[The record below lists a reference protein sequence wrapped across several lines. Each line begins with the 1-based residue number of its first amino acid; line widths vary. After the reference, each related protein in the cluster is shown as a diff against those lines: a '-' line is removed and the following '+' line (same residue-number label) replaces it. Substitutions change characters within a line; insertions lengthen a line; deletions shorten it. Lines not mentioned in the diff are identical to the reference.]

1 MKKYCLLL
9 LTALLLAG
17 CWDAN
22 VPQKMYY
29 AHGIGIDYVDDHFE
43 VYVQVVD
50 FANIAKSEQ
59 RQPDA
64 PQAEVGRGRGK
75 TVDQAVVNLYHT
87 LDMRLYW
94 GHLSFIVFSRSTMEE
109 GQVNNVVNFLN
120 SYRETRY
127 EIWMYGTDEK
137 VSDIMLATPV
147 LNTALNL
154 SSLADPLNS
163 YEQESYV
170 PPVSFRQYIL
180 RLNEPDYTVR
190 IPYVKM
196 KENWKS
202 QKEEDKRIEYA
213 GIAVISEK
221 ELKGVLLG
229 EEVFGTKFMTE
240 EMKRTLLKYTLKDTS
255 LSVVIQN
262 VKVEVKSKPVGDS
275 FKFDITVKLNAT
287 PSEFS
292 TNITENEI
300 EESAKKEV
308 EKKIRETYETALE
321 KDIDI
326 YRLSN
331 HAYKQHVKEWKSVEE
346 EGRVPLDEDSISSVE
361 VFIEKLSAARKGI
374 IKETLTK

>member
-29 AHGIGIDYVDDHFE
+29 AHGMGIDYVDDHFE

-94 GHLSFIVFSRSTMEE
+94 GHLSFIVFSRSAMEE

-163 YEQESYV
+163 YQQESYV
-170 PPVSFRQYIL
+170 APVSFRQYIL
-180 RLNEPDYTVR
+180 RLNEPDYTVK
-190 IPYVKM
+190 IPFVKM

-202 QKEEDKRIEYA
+202 QKEKDKRIEYA

-221 ELKGVLLG
+221 ELKGVLQG
-229 EEVFGTKFMTE
+229 EEVLGTKFMTE
-240 EMKRTLLKYTLKDTS
+240 EMKRTLLTYKLEDTS

-262 VKVEVKSKPVGDS
+262 VKVEVKAKPVGGS
-275 FKFDITVKLNAT
+275 FTFDITVKMNAT

-292 TNITENEI
+292 TKITENELV
-300 EESAKKEV
+300 ESAKKEV
-308 EKKIRETYETALE
+308 EKKIRETYEAALDQ
-321 KDIDI
+321 DIDI

-331 HAYKQHVKEWKSVEE
+331 HAYKQHVKEWKSVAEK
-346 EGRVPLDEDSISSVE
+346 GKIPLDEDSISSVE
-361 VFIEKLSAARKGI
+361 VFIEKLGAARKGI
-374 IKETLTK
+374 IKESLTN